1 MRQRAGA
8 DLSHVA
14 APIVAPEPSADGAR
28 RWWMLAFLCVS
39 RIGLGFQFQTMG
51 SVSDPVVVELLLNYT
66 QIGTLIG
73 LFMLP
78 GLFLA
83 IPAGYVSRFASDAWL
98 AGIGLALLG
107 FGGVIAASAD
117 GFGLLALGR
126 LACGAGFV
134 LSTIYF
140 AKMVSEW
147 FAGKEL
153 ATAMSLLVMTWP
165 LGIAMGQ
172 VGHEWLA
179 TVYDWRAAFAVAGA
193 YCLIASVVV
202 VVCYRPPPVRQ
213 AAATIS
219 GWRLPRR
226 ELVLTLLAALVWA
239 FFNAGYVVYLS
250 FAPKVLTAA
259 GYPSFE
265 AAAVI
270 SLGSWVMIVSGAVC
284 GYIADR
290 TGRTDLILYTCMG
303 VAVLVL
309 ALLPL
314 TDFAV
319 PLSLAFG
326 LLAMAPAGVIMAL
339 TGLAMAPQRRAFAM
353 GVFFSIY
360 FLVSAPAPAMAGWLF
375 DLYANPYLPVLF
387 GAALF
392 GATALA
398 NAAFRLAHKRYV

>member
-51 SVSDPVVVELLLNYT
+51 SVSDPLVVELLLNYT

-270 SLGSWVMIVSGAVC
+270 SLGSWVMIAWH
-284 GYIADR
+284 
-290 TGRTDLILYTCMG
+290 
-303 VAVLVL
+303 
-309 ALLPL
+309 
-314 TDFAV
+314 
-319 PLSLAFG
+319 G
-326 LLAMAPAGVIMAL
+326 L
-339 TGLAMAPQRRAFAM
+339 R
-353 GVFFSIY
+353 S
-360 FLVSAPAPAMAGWLF
+360 
-375 DLYANPYLPVLF
+375 
-387 GAALF
+387 
-392 GATALA
+392 
-398 NAAFRLAHKRYV
+398 